1 MIKHKLKEATK
12 DPAKIIIYLL
22 RRIAKQW
29 DDEFYLKVIYFLT
42 FRKKLNLDN
51 PQTFNEKLQWLKL
64 YDRRPEY
71 TIMVDKY
78 AVRKYVAEKIGNEYL
93 IPLLGVW
100 NDPDDIDFDSL
111 PNQFVLKCNHD
122 SGGICICKDKSKINM
137 EKVKARLRKS
147 LNHDYYK
154 VAREWPYKNVPRKIL
169 AECYMKSQ
177 DGCDL
182 VDYKIHCFNGKP
194 KFILVCTERFSKN
207 GLCEDFYSID
217 WDKLDIRRPMVK
229 SNPNNIVK
237 PRLLG
242 VMLDLSEKLS
252 IGLPFVR
259 TDFYIIDNKIYFG
272 ELTLYPSGGLT
283 SFDPKD
289 VDIKLGECL
298 KLPNNNQ

>member
-122 SGGICICKDKSKINM
+122 SGGICICKDKSKINI

-154 VAREWPYKNVPRKIL
+154 VAREWPYKNVPRRII
-169 AECYMKSQ
+169 AEQYMEDESGYELK
-177 DGCDL
+177 
-182 VDYKIHCFNGKP
+182 DYKIFNFNGSP
-194 KFILVCTERFSKN
+194 KLIEVDFDRFKSHKRN
-207 GLCEDFYSID
+207 IYTID
-217 WDKLDIRRPMVK
+217 WNFINLEIQYPSDSNKIIERPKQLDKILTLCQK
-229 SNPNNIVK
+229 
-237 PRLLG
+237 
-242 VMLDLSEKLS
+242 LSEG
-252 IGLPFVR
+252 IPHIR
-259 TDFYIIDNKIYFG
+259 TDFYVINDKVYFG
-272 ELTLYPSGGLT
+272 ELTLYHGSGT
-283 SFDPKD
+283 EKFKPKEWD
-289 VDIKLGECL
+289 YKLGQL
-298 KLPNNNQ
+298 LQLPDV